1 MHICI
6 AIFDVLYRCVSREY
20 LLGFTRLWYA
30 VWIYM
35 IFRGNVNV
43 IPIYIVMVLYT
54 YNLSCSMDYKVY
66 NPFMVYLARAHFYV
80 IHCARRTIRNT
91 ARDIRNE
98 FHRAA
103 TL

>member
-1 MHICI
+1 
-6 AIFDVLYRCVSREY
+6 
-20 LLGFTRLWYA
+20 
-30 VWIYM
+30 M